1 MVVGLVLEIDEPL
14 LFHAVHFNRNNDA
27 ACIDLIGLFLVLKL
41 PFPFQPAHRHERQIH
56 QADEL
61 VLSSGEDLA
70 VVFQV
75 LAVRILDRLTV
86 VTVVEFYIFQFRG
99 KCCMA
104 AVIRPVR
111 IKHADLR
118 HRRIAILFTFIIIL
132 DMKEVPECHGEAER
146 IIEFLQL
153 SLRHVLESVKHG
165 DISRVVKYR
174 DKGVR
179 FPGRR
184 FSGIDRVD
192 AVFLDCL
199 EFRIG
204 NAAFDHVGGRHPD
217 DRRLILIDKTDALLR
232 RICSLI
238 ELSGKIFHGKAAASL
253 IRRESLL
260 IKDINR
266 RLCKHAAA
274 CLLKC
279 LIGNI
284 LHIITDQHPDA
295 CDIHDSEIP
304 SDLMAERFGRNSII
318 RFLFNVYSFYTA
330 HICSPFHS

>member
-1 MVVGLVLEIDEPL
+1 MGLILEIDEPL
-14 LFHAVHFNRNNDA
+14 LFHAVHFDRHDDA
-27 ACIDLIGLFLVLKL
+27 AGVDLIGLFLVLKFAL
-41 PFPFQPAHRHERQIH
+41 SFQPAHRHERQIH
-56 QADEL
+56 QADKL
-61 VLSSGEDLA
+61 VLSAGKDLA

-75 LAVRILDRLTV
+75 LTVRVLDRLTV
-86 VTVVEFYIFQFRG
+86 VAVVKFYIFQFRG

-111 IKHADLR
+111 IKHADLC
-118 HRRIAILFTFIIIL
+118 HRRIAVFLAFVIIL

-146 IIEFLQL
+146 IIEFLHL
-153 SLRHVLESVKHG
+153 ILRHVLESVKHG
-165 DISRVVKYR
+165 DISRIVKYR

-192 AVFLDCL
+192 AVFLDGL

-204 NAAFDHVGGRHPD
+204 NAAFDHIGGRHPD
-217 DRRLILIDKTDALLR
+217 NRRLILIDKTDALLR
-232 RICSLI
+232 RIRSLI

-295 CDIHDSEIP
+295 CDVHDPEIP
-304 SDLMAERFGRNSII
+304 SDLMAERFGCNSII